1 MKKTDHP
8 SESTSGQYRSAGVA
22 RVTSGAQSGSG
33 SDPKLS
39 ESSPCPT
46 GKALA
51 VLDAARD
58 VFLTHGFSAATT
70 DMIQQ
75 AAGVSKA
82 TVYAHYPTKEA
93 LFAAVIERQCA
104 MHMDAL
110 RAGRS
115 VSGGIQAVL
124 AEMANAYLDFGL
136 APSGLALFRVA
147 AAEAI
152 RFPELARTFY
162 EKGPKVYCTIV
173 AEHLERAVQAK
184 ELDLGTMTTQEAAAV
199 FFSLVRG
206 HIQLQS
212 LLLSDRPATA
222 AQRKRWA
229 NLALET
235 FFKAFGTR

>member
-1 MKKTDHP
+1 MKNADSHP
-8 SESTSGQYRSAGVA
+8 ELVTHAESL
-22 RVTSGAQSGSG
+22 
-33 SDPKLS
+33 PL
-39 ESSPCPT
+39 PT

-82 TVYAHYPTKEA
+82 TVYAYYPTKEA
-93 LFAAVIERQCA
+93 LFAAVIDRQCT
-104 MHMDAL
+104 MHMSAL
-110 RAGRS
+110 RGMRAAP
-115 VSGGIQAVL
+115 GGIRAVL
-124 AEMANAYLDFGL
+124 AELAHSYLSFGL
-136 APSGLALFRVA
+136 APEGLALFRVA
-147 AAEAI
+147 AAEAP

-173 AEHLERAVQAK
+173 AEYLERAVQAH
-184 ELDLGTMTTQEAAAV
+184 ELDLAGTTVSEASKI

-206 HIQLQS
+206 HIQLES
-212 LLLSDRPATA
+212 LLLSDRPTTA

-229 NLALET
+229 SLAVET
-235 FFKAFGTR
+235 FCRAFASH